1 MFWKNSPLHVLVLFA
16 SSPPN
21 HPDIS
26 QKAGAEAAVIFQNK
40 FISAIDLRKSDQ
52 HLVNLVS
59 INQLWNTGKPVICYK
74 QWGKKVVL
82 PIKILPKATR

>member
-1 MFWKNSPLHVLVLFA
+1 VLVLFA

-59 INQLWNTGKPVICYK
+59 INQL
-74 QWGKKVVL
+74 
-82 PIKILPKATR
+82 